1 MWIPPRKTPQDT
13 GCLDS
18 GKCEVFASW
27 SRQAGDKLL
36 FTLESALDYVA
47 LGFSEDD
54 ECVWFI
60 FRNKYVYIV
69 LGPELNQTISECLIN
84 LIAVIWEKRLC
95 FSVLQKEESGIGTMG
110 NSRRRLKTFPQRK
123 SPMSKGSSSVKFKQI
138 WCSRL
143 GMLDSLDTST
153 FPMRYPSIFH
163 MVEYSDTLVNSRCSR
178 SWLEVDTTV
187 VPATISQLAV

>member
-1 MWIPPRKTPQDT
+1 M
-13 GCLDS
+13 
-18 GKCEVFASW
+18 FASW

-60 FRNKYVYIV
+60 FRNKCVYIV
-69 LGPELNQTISECLIN
+69 LGPEFNQTISECLIN

-95 FSVLQKEESGIGTMG
+95 FSVLQKEESGIGTTG

-123 SPMSKGSSSVKFKQI
+123 SPTSKGSSSVKFKQI

-143 GMLDSLDTST
+143 GMHHFLDEST
-153 FPMRYPSIFH
+153 FPMSYPSIH
-163 MVEYSDTLVNSRCSR
+163 IVEYSDTLVNSRCSR